1 MIPAIWYVAVGSA
14 AGGMARFA
22 LTGVLQQRLAPGGSF
37 PVGTMLVNITGS
49 LLLGFLIRWLLE
61 VPSVSPELRTMLT
74 TGFCGGYTTFS
85 TFSHDT
91 VALIEQGDWR
101 RAALYMALSV
111 GVSLL
116 AVVAGMMLARDLLA
130 WRRGG

>member
-1 MIPAIWYVAVGSA
+1 MNPSIWYVAAGSA
-14 AGGMARFA
+14 AGGMTRFL
-22 LTGVLQQRLAPGGSF
+22 LTGAFQQRLAPAGGF
-37 PVGTMLVNITGS
+37 PIGTMLVNITGS

-61 VPSVSPELRTMLT
+61 VPSVSPELRALLT

-91 VALIEQGDWR
+91 VALIEQGDWK
-101 RAALYMALSV
+101 RALLYMGLSV

-116 AVVAGMMLARDLLA
+116 AVVAGMVLARDMMA